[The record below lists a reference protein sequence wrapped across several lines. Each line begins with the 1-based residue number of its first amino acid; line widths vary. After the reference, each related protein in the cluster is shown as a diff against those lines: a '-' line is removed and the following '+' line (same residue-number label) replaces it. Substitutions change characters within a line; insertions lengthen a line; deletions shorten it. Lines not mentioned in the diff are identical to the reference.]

1 MRVMSAALAA
11 AVVALALT
19 LSAGASPTALPKLVG
34 TVGPGFTIML
44 KQGTRPARTLKAGMY
59 TLVVNDKASIH
70 NFQIEGPGL
79 DRRVTTV
86 GFVGTKTVTIR
97 LRRGTY
103 KFYCMP
109 HEAMMFGHF
118 RVT

>member
-1 MRVMSAALAA
+1 
-11 AVVALALT
+11 
-19 LSAGASPTALPKLVG
+19 
-34 TVGPGFTIML
+34 
-44 KQGTRPARTLKAGMY
+44 MY
-59 TLVVNDKASIH
+59 TLVVNDKGSIH

-79 DRRVTTV
+79 DRRVTAV

-109 HEAMMFGHF
+109 HEATMFGHF